1 MNEQPRGRKARLLAV
16 WREDVPRA
24 TKVAAALALL
34 AALLHLLSCL
44 HTGIA
49 DFLNDTLGRLFRAV
63 LAFLS
68 GVVPFSLAETLLYS
82 LLPLGVLFILLAV
95 RASGDGH
102 RFRRLIAS
110 VLLVPLVIYV
120 LFVPTI
126 AFAYRT
132 APLDEKLG
140 LSRDPVSAKELY
152 DTAVIVR
159 EEASA
164 RIGAVAQ
171 AESGSTRMP
180 FDFVGMNE
188 RLLAAY
194 DRLSDEH
201 PFLQRLQ
208 SRVKPVLGSEAMA
221 YTHIAGVYTYMTGE
235 ANVNL
240 VFPDYSLVF
249 TSAHELAHQRGIA
262 RENEANFI
270 AFLVCIGSEDVYLQY
285 AGYMNMLE
293 YLINALAV
301 ADRDLLDTLLSEC
314 DDALLYEIIAYNKVF
329 EKYSDSV
336 VGDISGAINDAYLQS
351 QGTPGYRSYGMVV
364 DLAVA
369 YYR

>member
-1 MNEQPRGRKARLLAV
+1 MNEQHARRPSRLLAV
-16 WREDVPRA
+16 FREDVPRA
-24 TKVAAALALL
+24 TKIAAAIALVC
-34 AALLHLLSCL
+34 AALHLISYL

-49 DFLNDTLGRLFRAV
+49 DFFNDTLGRVFRAF

-68 GVVPFSLAETLLYS
+68 GLLPFSIAETLLYS
-82 LLPLGVLFILLAV
+82 LLPLGVLFIILAV
-95 RASGDGH
+95 RASGNGH
-102 RFRRLIAS
+102 RFRRLIAT
-110 VLLVPLVIYV
+110 VLLVPLVIYI
-120 LFVPTI
+120 LFVFTI
-126 AFAYRT
+126 GIAYRT
-132 APLDEKLG
+132 APLDEKLA
-140 LSRDPVSAKELY
+140 LSRDSVSAAELY
-152 DTAVIVR
+152 ETALIVR
-159 EEASA
+159 GEATA
-164 RIGAVAQ
+164 RLGSVAR
-171 AESGSTRMP
+171 AESGSSLMP
-180 FDFVGMNE
+180 FDFVEMN
-188 RLLAAY
+188 
-194 DRLSDEH
+194 DRLMSAYAKLSARH
-201 PFLQRLQ
+201 PFLQRLS
-208 SRVKPVLGSEAMA
+208 SRVKPVFGSEAMA

-270 AFLVCIGSEDVYLQY
+270 AFLVCIESDDVYLQY

-301 ADRDLLDTLLSEC
+301 ADRELLNDLLDGC
-314 DDALLYEIIAYNKVF
+314 DDALLSEMIAYNKVF

-336 VGDISGAINDAYLQS
+336 VGDISSAINDAYLQS

>member
-1 MNEQPRGRKARLLAV
+1 MNKQPAARRSRLLSL
-16 WREDVPRA
+16 WKRDVPLA
-24 TKVAAALALL
+24 TKIAVAVAAVC
-34 AALLHLLSCL
+34 AALHLLSCL

-49 DFLNDTLGRLFRAV
+49 DFFNDTLGRLFRAI

-68 GVVPFSLAETLLYS
+68 GVVPFSIAETVLYS
-82 LLPLGVLFILLAV
+82 LLPLGVLFIILAV
-95 RASGDGH
+95 RASRDGH
-102 RFRRLIAS
+102 RFRRLIAT
-110 VLLVPLVIYV
+110 VLLVPLVIYI
-120 LFVPTI
+120 LFVFTI
-126 AFAYRT
+126 GFAYRT

-140 LSRDPVSAKELY
+140 LSRDPVSARELY
-152 DTAVIVR
+152 ETAVTVR
-159 EEASA
+159 DEATA
-164 RIGAVAQ
+164 RLGSIAR
-171 AESGSTRMP
+171 AESGSSVMP
-180 FDFVGMNE
+180 YDFREMNG
-188 RLLAAY
+188 RLMTAY
-194 DRLSDEH
+194 GHSAEKYS
-201 PFLQRLQ
+201 FLQRLT

-262 RENEANFI
+262 RENEANFV
-270 AFLVCIGSEDVYLQY
+270 AFLVCVESNDVYLQY

-301 ADRDLLDTLLSEC
+301 ADRELLASLLEGC
-314 DDALLYEIIAYNKVF
+314 DDALLREMIAYNKVF
-329 EKYSDSV
+329 EKYQDSV

>member
-1 MNEQPRGRKARLLAV
+1 MNEQPARRPSRLFSILK
-16 WREDVPRA
+16 EDVPLV
-24 TKVAAALALL
+24 TKIAAAIALIC
-34 AALLHLLSCL
+34 AALHLLSCL

-49 DFLNDTLGRLFRAV
+49 DFFNDTLGRVFRAV

-68 GVVPFSLAETLLYS
+68 GILPFSIAETLLYS
-82 LLPLGVLFILLAV
+82 LLPLGVLFIILAV
-95 RASGDGH
+95 RAAGDGH
-102 RFRRLIAS
+102 RFRRLIAA
-110 VLLVPLVIYV
+110 VLLIPLVIYI
-120 LFVPTI
+120 LFVFTI
-126 AFAYRT
+126 GFAYRT

-140 LSRDPVSAKELY
+140 LSRDAVSAKELY
-152 DTAVIVR
+152 ETALIVR
-159 EEASA
+159 KEATA
-164 RIGAVAQ
+164 RLGAVAKS
-171 AESGSTRMP
+171 ESGSTVMP
-180 FDFVGMNE
+180 FDFREMND
-188 RLLAAY
+188 RLMTAY
-194 DRLSDEH
+194 GRLSDRH
-201 PFLQRLQ
+201 PFLQRLS

-270 AFLVCIGSEDVYLQY
+270 AFLVCIESEDVYVQY

-301 ADRDLLDTLLSEC
+301 ADRDLLNTLLDDC
-314 DDALLYEIIAYNKVF
+314 DDALLYEMIAYNKVF

-336 VGDISGAINDAYLQS
+336 VGDISSAINDAYLQS